1 MTNNFE
7 VLDINI
13 LLQCRLF
20 LLGIGIP
27 LPWQNPILQKGRWKI
42 SMSFNMKICENSW
55 IFWQFPEIFPFYT
68 RTFFASFPPETPQL
82 STRTQTPKPPRT
94 PNFNESHESFTRVV
108 RLNAWELGR
117 RSRSCWEPHR
127 GDRGAIAGQHVVFFG
142 WRKVTCCKLYS
153 TGWVVGFWKDLKYDR
168 CLRKCLF
175 FLVFF

>member
-27 LPWQNPILQKGRWKI
+27 LPWQNPILQKGRWKT
-42 SMSFNMKICENSW
+42 SMYENV
-55 IFWQFPEIFPFYT
+55 WQFLDFFGNFQKFSHFIFIFVLYP
-68 RTFFASFPPETPQL
+68 SPPKLPNFQQE
-82 STRTQTPKPPRT
+82 PKPQNP
-94 PNFNESHESFTRVV
+94 PNPKFHESHESFTRVV

-117 RSRSCWEPHR
+117 RSRSCWEPYR
-127 GDRGAIAGQHVVFFG
+127 GDRGAIAGQHVFFCVEG
-142 WRKVTCCKLYS
+142 RKVTCCKLYS
-153 TGWVVGFWKDLKYDR
+153 KGWVVGFWKDLKYDR

-175 FLVFF
+175 FFVIF